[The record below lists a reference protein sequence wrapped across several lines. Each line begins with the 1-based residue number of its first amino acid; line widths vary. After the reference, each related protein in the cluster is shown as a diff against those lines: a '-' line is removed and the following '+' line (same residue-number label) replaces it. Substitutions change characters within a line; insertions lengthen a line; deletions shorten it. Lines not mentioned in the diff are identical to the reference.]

1 MNKMKLFEAMNLI
14 DDDLV
19 KEASEDNV
27 KPAADSSADKSITVS
42 GVERYNR
49 IAWHRLAAVASA
61 VLLIAGIGAGG
72 ALMLKRRPPL
82 LEETAEST
90 TAEATAITEIKAEVS
105 STEKNGSSSEK
116 EVPAAEEKT
125 KESNDITAPSETETV
140 STEKTT
146 TASKEEGNTVATTAM
161 TTIQWKTSPANAS
174 TLPKSTTVTTAEV
187 HYPEEKAT
195 MPTTEASKSTG
206 TSWQIR
212 SNIHAL
218 NCFPEDTEWLN
229 NLISS
234 LAYQPCTCDGLPEG
248 IFIGSDG
255 NAYQLNFSEGWIWRN
270 GREEAPMPDEIRQYF
285 VGIGEVQ

>member
-1 MNKMKLFEAMNLI
+1 MNKLKLFEAMNLI

-42 GVERYNR
+42 GVERYHR

-61 VLLIAGIGAGG
+61 VLLIAGLGAGG

-90 TAEATAITEIKAEVS
+90 TAEATAVTEIKAEV

-116 EVPAAEEKT
+116 EVPTDEEKT
-125 KESNDITAPSETETV
+125 KESNDITAPSEDKQTDTE
-140 STEKTT
+140 ET
-146 TASKEEGNTVATTAM
+146 TAAPQEEDGAAVTTAV

-174 TLPKSTTVTTAEV
+174 TLPKPTTVTTAEV
-187 HYPEEKAT
+187 HYPDEKVT
-195 MPTTEASKSTG
+195 TPTTEAPKNNQ
-206 TSWQIR
+206 TSWEIR
-212 SNIHAL
+212 SDIHAL
-218 NCFPEDTEWLN
+218 TCYPEDTAWLN
-229 NLISS
+229 NLLSS
-234 LAYQPCTCDGLPEG
+234 LSYQPYTCDGLPEG
-248 IFIGSDG
+248 IFNGSDG
-255 NAYQLNFSEGWIWRN
+255 NVYQLNFSEGWIWRN

-285 VGIGEVQ
+285 VGINE